1 MSASKGSQRA
11 ALQRYHAFL
20 VDLDGVL
27 VRGSVPLP
35 GAPEALRKLH
45 TLGRVVVF
53 SNNSTRS
60 RRAFAE
66 RLQTL
71 GFETSPEMI
80 VNSAFIA
87 ARYLLERSGPS
98 PVYAIGEEGL
108 REELTASGHELVGPE
123 EADFVIAGLD
133 RGFRYEQLTEALQA
147 LLRGARFIAANVDPV
162 YPTAESLIPGAG
174 AIVGA
179 IRGMGYPPEEIVG
192 KPSPIAF
199 RVAMRVVGVR
209 DSRRC
214 LVIGDRLD
222 TDIEGAKRA
231 GMDSV
236 LVFTGVTRPKDLI
249 HSEVQPTLA
258 AESLAA
264 LVLET
269 AS

>member
-1 MSASKGSQRA
+1 M
-11 ALQRYHAFL
+11 QRYRAFL

-27 VRGSVPLP
+27 VRGSQPLP

-53 SNNSTRS
+53 SNNSTHS

-66 RLQTL
+66 RLRAF
-71 GFETSPEMI
+71 GFEISPERI
-80 VNSAFIA
+80 VSSAFIV

-108 REELTASGHELVGPE
+108 REELTAAGHELVSPE
-123 EADFVIAGLD
+123 EADFVVAGLD
-133 RGFRYEQLTEALQA
+133 RGFRYEQLTDALRA
-147 LLRGARFIAANVDPV
+147 LLRGARFIAANADPV
-162 YPTAESLIPGAG
+162 YPTAEGLIPGAG

-179 IRGMGYPPEEIVG
+179 IRGMGYPFEEIVG
-192 KPSPIAF
+192 KPSPSAF
-199 RVAMRVVGVR
+199 RVAMDTAGVKNPKE
-209 DSRRC
+209 C

-222 TDIEGAKRA
+222 TDIEGAKHA

-236 LVFTGVTRPKDLI
+236 LVFTGVTRLEDVI
-249 HSEVQPTLA
+249 HSETQPTFT

-264 LVLET
+264 LVP
-269 AS
+269 